1 MNTNIVSIHK
11 YECLNDEIINLSYYT
26 QNKVM
31 YISRENKHINNT
43 IKKKFMNDSQ
53 RDLNKFLNNSSSYFI
68 KFTE

>member
-1 MNTNIVSIHK
+1 MNNSTIPIQNN
-11 YECLNDEIINLSYYT
+11 ECLNDEIINLSYYT

-53 RDLNKFLNNSSSYFI
+53 RDLNKFVNNSSSYFI

>member
-1 MNTNIVSIHK
+1 MNNSTTPIQNN
-11 YECLNDEIINLSYYT
+11 ECLNDEIINLSYYT

-53 RDLNKFLNNSSSYFI
+53 RDLNKFVNNSSSYFI